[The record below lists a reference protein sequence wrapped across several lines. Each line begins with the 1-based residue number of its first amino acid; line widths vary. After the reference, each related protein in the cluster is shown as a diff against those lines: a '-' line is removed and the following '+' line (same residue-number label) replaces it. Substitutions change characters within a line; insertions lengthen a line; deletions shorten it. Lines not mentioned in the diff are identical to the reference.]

1 MPINLK
7 IPLYDTHSDQYG
19 MLTVRSKE
27 ILTMIKIINRSFTI
41 NKEPPVTTT
50 DFYKVGRM
58 LGKGAFGKVSLAM
71 HKLTR
76 KLVAVK
82 SMNKRHLN

>member
-1 MPINLK
+1 M
-7 IPLYDTHSDQYG
+7 YDTHSPNYA
-19 MLTVRSKE
+19 LLSVRSKE
-27 ILTMIKIINRSFTI
+27 ILTMIKIITRSFSSI
-41 NKEPPVTTT
+41 NEPPITTT
-50 DFYKVGRM
+50 DFYKIGRM

-82 SMNKRHLN
+82 SMNKR

>member
-1 MPINLK
+1 MHQN
-7 IPLYDTHSDQYG
+7 
-19 MLTVRSKE
+19 
-27 ILTMIKIINRSFTI
+27 
-41 NKEPPVTTT
+41 EPPVTTT

-82 SMNKRHLN
+82 SMNKKQLS

>member
-1 MPINLK
+1 M
-7 IPLYDTHSDQYG
+7 SA
-19 MLTVRSKE
+19 RSKE
-27 ILTMIKIINRSFTI
+27 ILTMIKIITRSFMHQ
-41 NKEPPVTTT
+41 NEPPVTTT

-82 SMNKRHLN
+82 SMNKKQLS